1 MGCEGPGASGD
12 RGDRRLNCPPP
23 TLCSV
28 TDWTPLA
35 SRGMQSGCHW
45 SQGTDEETG
54 QGSADTATASGTME
68 AGGQR
73 L

>member
-35 SRGMQSGCHW
+35 SLGYA
-45 SQGTDEETG
+45 E
-54 QGSADTATASGTME
+54 
-68 AGGQR
+68 R
-73 L
+73 LSLVPGH